1 MDQTLPTTNSFDLKK
16 LAPFI
21 ITGII
26 LLGGVVFTLLKIN
39 NNSDSFEFP
48 SITSEDEAEAIP
60 EYVAQE
66 GESLLFSYA
75 PSESGNS
82 VDLFIE
88 PQQPIA
94 NLITFGLDL
103 QVSSDVIGAAN
114 QYKVAL
120 ESEFA
125 DAGWSLIVNDISA
138 EDSIR
143 VQLAGI
149 RGDAVPYPVSE
160 RIHVATLSL
169 PSSVD
174 AQAVQVLVGP
184 KLSEAF
190 DKQMTVY
197 KIISAQESA
206 EL

>member
-1 MDQTLPTTNSFDLKK
+1 MDQTLPTTHAYNLKK

-26 LLGGVVFTLLKIN
+26 LLGGVVFALLKIN
-39 NNSDSFEFP
+39 NNPDSYEFP
-48 SITSEDEAEAIP
+48 SITSQDSNKEVP
-60 EYVAQE
+60 QYVVEE

-75 PSESGNS
+75 VSDTGNS

-88 PQQPIA
+88 PQQPID

-103 QVSSDVIGAAN
+103 QVAVDSSSPAS

-120 ESEFA
+120 EPAFSE
-125 DAGWSLIVNDISA
+125 AGWSLIVNDVSM

-149 RGDAVPYPVSE
+149 RGDATPYPVSD

-169 PSSVD
+169 PTTVD
-174 AQAVQVLVGP
+174 AQDVQVLVAP